1 MSRKPALRI
10 DVVTLFPDMF
20 EGPLSQSIIG
30 RARDAGVIK
39 IRFLS
44 LRDWSDDP
52 KHQKV
57 DARPFGGGAGM
68 VIQPEPVYRALKDL
82 GARTKKGKPW
92 VVFLSPQGQVLSQ
105 SIAGS
110 LAKMRHIIL
119 LCGHYEGLDERI
131 MPWIDQ
137 EISIG
142 DYVLTGGE
150 IPAMVLVDVVA
161 RLVPGVVG
169 DPDSLIN
176 ESFSKDMLDYPHYT
190 RPREWRGKEV
200 PDVLL
205 SGHHAE
211 IEKWRQAEALRRTKK
226 KRPDLLARAGKKA
239 SKRRATI

>member
-1 MSRKPALRI
+1 MRRKPALRI
-10 DVVTLFPDMF
+10 DVVTLFPEMF
-20 EGPLSQSIIG
+20 EGPFSRSILG
-30 RARDAGVIK
+30 RAREAGLIK
-39 IRFLS
+39 LRFFQ
-44 LRDWSDDP
+44 LRDWSEDP

-68 VIQPEPVYRALKDL
+68 VIQPEPIYRALKDL
-82 GARTKKGKPW
+82 GAMKKQGKPW

-105 SIAGS
+105 SVAGR
-110 LAKMRHIIL
+110 LAKLRHIIL

-176 ESFSKDMLDYPHYT
+176 ESFSKDLLDYPHYT
-190 RPREWRGKEV
+190 RPREWRGKAV

-211 IEKWRQAEALRRTKK
+211 IERWRQAEALVRTKK
-226 KRPDLLARAGKKA
+226 KRPDLLGRSKVKA